1 MKKFI
6 FSVLM
11 AAAMLSLIGCE
22 DYDKK
27 ANRLTFENASRFTIQ
42 VIPLTTEWAG
52 FTLAP
57 GDRVRLND
65 IRDVDY
71 RYEPEGA
78 VQEGSAS
85 SERYIVFVD
94 APPSEEE
101 EAAPAE

>member
-1 MKKFI
+1 I
-6 FSVLM
+6 FGILV
-11 AAAMLSLIGCE
+11 AAALLPLIGCE

-27 ANRLTFENASRFTIQ
+27 ANRLTFENASRYTVQ
-42 VIPLTTEWAG
+42 VIPLTTEWEG
-52 FTLAP
+52 FTL
-57 GDRVRLND
+57 GMGERVRLND

-94 APPSEEE
+94 APPSDEPDEAPVAEEE
-101 EAAPAE
+101 